1 MAMNLQVPQVGGVTR
16 SVRYSIAGAM
26 GGDGRQSVCL
36 IPFAADRKLKKS
48 WIECTFQKRDCIR
61 FISSKVEPERC
72 GCGELLSGHTLSARP
87 SLTSQGSQTQPSETE
102 EHWSISRHTE
112 VSPTNAFGTIEFQ
125 GTSHPLKAQYV
136 RLVSDSRPEHVLQLL
151 TREWQLELPKLLITV
166 HGGKANFH
174 LQAKLKKVLCRG
186 LVRAAKTTGAWIF
199 TGGTNTGVTRH
210 VGEALLT
217 ERTPQLRGRVV
228 AIGIAPWGIIENRK
242 DLIGAKRV
250 VQYYSISSPKSR
262 FAVLNQHHSYFVLA
276 DNGTTGKYGAEIG
289 LRKRLEK
296 HISRQRFYHRSSV
309 QWCGIPV
316 VCVIVEGGLNTVR
329 TVLEYVTDL
338 PPVPVVVCD
347 GSGRAA
353 DLIAFA
359 HRYIPDD
366 ESKLPEG
373 FREQLITTIEKTF
386 QIQQEQ
392 AEQVYVELLQS
403 IKKKDLITVFR
414 MGEGPCKE
422 LDQAVLSALLKGQ
435 YLPPVDQL
443 NLALTWNRA
452 DIARSEIFVYGQ
464 EWPPGALEQAMMDA
478 LAMDRV
484 DFVQIL
490 LENGVSM
497 HKFLTI
503 PRLEELYSTKHGPS
517 NTFRFLVKEVRKN
530 LPSGYR
536 YTLYDIGLVV
546 EKLMGG
552 AYRSAY
558 CRRKFRNLYSTVMR
572 RMSTAPTLHTALNT
586 EASLALLGSE
596 STFSHPFNEL
606 LIWAVLMK
614 RQRMA
619 IFMWQNGEE
628 AIVKALVASRLYW
641 AMAHEAAQDDLEA
654 DASDELR
661 QNAREFEKLALDLL
675 DYCYRQDENTTLQML
690 THELQN
696 WSKQTCLGLA
706 VAANHSGFLA
716 HTANQMLLAELWMGA
731 LRTRKN
737 VSLKVILG
745 LLFPPTILWL
755 EFKSKEELQLMPQTE
770 EEHYLDLQ
778 DDEEDSNPDV
788 DDPPGGVLNPPG
800 VINLDP
806 DTLGGPL
813 SRKCSSVFNRL
824 ENGSLFPADTEAAYL
839 KIRTRKRPLKLGR
852 KIYEFYAAPVTKFWS
867 HAIAYGIF
875 LCFFTYVVLVKMRP
889 EPTWQ
894 EVYVIAYIVTLAVE
908 KVREAMMSEPEN
920 FTQKILVWAEKKWN
934 PCDVV
939 VIGVFLV
946 GMFMRFSTSTH
957 AEGRLLYCLTVM
969 YWYIRLLDILSVN
982 KYLGPYVTMIGKMVI
997 NMMYFVVLLL
1007 VILMSYGVARQSILH
1022 PQETAS
1028 WGLIKNIF
1036 FMPYWMIYGEVF
1048 ADSIDPVCKNDGEP
1062 GEYTCQPGSW
1072 INPAIMAVYLLVANI
1087 LLVNLLIAVFNN
1099 IFIEVN
1105 AISQHVW
1112 KSQRFTV
1119 VMEYEQKP
1127 LLPPPLIVL
1136 SHLHLAVKCGV
1147 RWWKGKSRTFDHGL
1161 KLFLDEPDI
1170 ERIHDFEQEC
1180 VEGYFRE
1187 QEVRQQM
1194 TTENRV
1200 FTTTERVDAMSQR
1213 VEDIHQWEMKANA
1226 TIQGLD
1232 IRLTQ
1237 LENLAEQIS
1246 SSVQRLLEA
1255 QDLDDDSGSPSAE
1268 SDHTAS
1274 PADYSPRTPSPPPS
1288 LPPQPS
1294 ASSEQTSEVRRTEEP
1309 PPPVSPK
1316 RPVMVALSAPDGATV
1331 APPDLL
1337 VRQGSGRR
1345 RPGSIRRR
1353 TAHQRLSRQLT
1364 VATNEVLD
1372 LASQKR
1378 KNLQRWQSVC
1388 QPEIGGGAAEPQ
1400 LHQTAARQGRLER
1413 GMSCVSRWTEPRPA
1427 TTSRAPFLSALRGEY
1442 TSITDELEST
1452 ACLLPPPESPTSPA
1466 PTPMVAAIAAET
1478 EILRDA
1484 EAADYQMMGGIIQRR
1499 LQGEEA
1505 ASLEELSDF
1514 AEESDVEEIVGTGSR
1529 RLMIRVTPARDDD
1542 SPRRRASL
1550 PSNETPC

>member
-1 MAMNLQVPQVGGVTR
+1 MSKGGKGADAASFWAVTPCRRGHRLRHKAARHSPPRRR
-16 SVRYSIAGAM
+16 STG
-26 GGDGRQSVCL
+26 
-36 IPFAADRKLKKS
+36 
-48 WIECTFQKRDCIR
+48 
-61 FISSKVEPERC
+61 
-72 GCGELLSGHTLSARP
+72 P
-87 SLTSQGSQTQPSETE
+87 SLGTRTLA
-102 EHWSISRHTE
+102 
-112 VSPTNAFGTIEFQ
+112 PTNAFGTIEFQ

-199 TGGTNTGVTRH
+199 TGGTNTGR
-210 VGEALLT
+210 
-217 ERTPQLRGRVV
+217 RSFV
-228 AIGIAPWGIIENRK
+228 AAWWRLASPPWGIIENRK

-373 FREQLITTIEKTF
+373 FREQLITTIQKTF

-403 IKKKDLITVFR
+403 IKKKDLVRI
-414 MGEGPCKE
+414 
-422 LDQAVLSALLKGQ
+422 
-435 YLPPVDQL
+435 YLQPVDQL

-503 PRLEELYSTKHGPS
+503 PRLEELYST
-517 NTFRFLVKEVRKN
+517 N

-675 DYCYRQDENTTLQML
+675 DYCYRQDENTTLQLL
-690 THELQN
+690 TYELQN

-745 LLFPPTILWL
+745 LLFPPTVLWL

-806 DTLGGPL
+806 ETLGGPA
-813 SRKCSSVFNRL
+813 V
-824 ENGSLFPADTEAAYL
+824 PQ
-839 KIRTRKRPLKLGR
+839 
-852 KIYEFYAAPVTKFWS
+852 
-867 HAIAYGIF
+867 
-875 LCFFTYVVLVKMRP
+875 VLVSLQPSREWQPLPGRHRRCLPQDTHPKAASQAGPKNLRVLRGARHEIL
-889 EPTWQ
+889 EP
-894 EVYVIAYIVTLAVE
+894 
-908 KVREAMMSEPEN
+908 REN
-920 FTQKILVWAEKKWN
+920 FTQKILVWADKKWN

-939 VIGVFLV
+939 VISVFIV
-946 GMFMRFSTSTH
+946 GMVMRFSASTQ

-1048 ADSIDPVCKNDGEP
+1048 ADSIDRK
-1062 GEYTCQPGSW
+1062 
-1072 INPAIMAVYLLVANI
+1072 
-1087 LLVNLLIAVFNN
+1087 F
-1099 IFIEVN
+1099 
-1105 AISQHVW
+1105 
-1112 KSQRFTV
+1112 
-1119 VMEYEQKP
+1119 
-1127 LLPPPLIVL
+1127 
-1136 SHLHLAVKCGV
+1136 
-1147 RWWKGKSRTFDHGL
+1147 
-1161 KLFLDEPDI
+1161 
-1170 ERIHDFEQEC
+1170 ER
-1180 VEGYFRE
+1180 
-1187 QEVRQQM
+1187 
-1194 TTENRV
+1194 NR
-1200 FTTTERVDAMSQR
+1200 
-1213 VEDIHQWEMKANA
+1213 A
-1226 TIQGLD
+1226 T
-1232 IRLTQ
+1232 
-1237 LENLAEQIS
+1237 
-1246 SSVQRLLEA
+1246 
-1255 QDLDDDSGSPSAE
+1255 
-1268 SDHTAS
+1268 H
-1274 PADYSPRTPSPPPS
+1274 
-1288 LPPQPS
+1288 
-1294 ASSEQTSEVRRTEEP
+1294 
-1309 PPPVSPK
+1309 
-1316 RPVMVALSAPDGATV
+1316 
-1331 APPDLL
+1331 
-1337 VRQGSGRR
+1337 
-1345 RPGSIRRR
+1345 
-1353 TAHQRLSRQLT
+1353 
-1364 VATNEVLD
+1364 
-1372 LASQKR
+1372 
-1378 KNLQRWQSVC
+1378 
-1388 QPEIGGGAAEPQ
+1388 
-1400 LHQTAARQGRLER
+1400 
-1413 GMSCVSRWTEPRPA
+1413 
-1427 TTSRAPFLSALRGEY
+1427 
-1442 TSITDELEST
+1442 
-1452 ACLLPPPESPTSPA
+1452 
-1466 PTPMVAAIAAET
+1466 
-1478 EILRDA
+1478 
-1484 EAADYQMMGGIIQRR
+1484 
-1499 LQGEEA
+1499 
-1505 ASLEELSDF
+1505 
-1514 AEESDVEEIVGTGSR
+1514 
-1529 RLMIRVTPARDDD
+1529 
-1542 SPRRRASL
+1542 
-1550 PSNETPC
+1550 

>member
-1 MAMNLQVPQVGGVTR
+1 
-16 SVRYSIAGAM
+16 
-26 GGDGRQSVCL
+26 
-36 IPFAADRKLKKS
+36 
-48 WIECTFQKRDCIR
+48 
-61 FISSKVEPERC
+61 
-72 GCGELLSGHTLSARP
+72 
-87 SLTSQGSQTQPSETE
+87 E
-102 EHWSISRHTE
+102 EHWSTSRHSE
-112 VSPTNAFGTIEFQ
+112 VSATDAFGTIEFH

-136 RLVSDSRPEHVLQLL
+136 RLVSDTRPEHVLQLF

-174 LQAKLKKVLCRG
+174 LQSKLKKVLCRG
-186 LVRAAKTTGAWIF
+186 LVKAAKTTGAWIF

-210 VGEALLT
+210 VGEALLS

-296 HISRQRFYHRSSV
+296 HISRQKFYHRSNV

-373 FREQLITTIEKTF
+373 FRDQLITTIKKTF

-435 YLPPVDQL
+435 FLPPVDQL

-452 DIARSEIFVYGQ
+452 DLARSDIFVYGQ
-464 EWPPGALEQAMMDA
+464 EWAPGALEQTMMDA
-478 LAMDRV
+478 LTMDRV
-484 DFVQIL
+484 DFVQLL

-503 PRLEELYSTKHGPS
+503 PRLEELYCTKHGPS

-586 EASLALLGSE
+586 EASAALLGTD

-614 RQRMA
+614 RQKMA
-619 IFMWQNGEE
+619 TFMWQNGEE
-628 AIVKALVASRLYW
+628 AIVRALVASKLYW

-654 DASDELR
+654 DASEELR
-661 QNAREFEKLALDLL
+661 HNAREFEKLALDLL
-675 DYCYRQDENTTLQML
+675 DYCYRQDEGTTLQLL

-737 VSLKVILG
+737 VSLKVIFG
-745 LLFPPTILWL
+745 LLFPPTVLWL

-788 DDPPGGVLNPPG
+788 DDPPGVLNPP

-806 DTLGGPL
+806 DSLGGPL
-813 SRKCSSVFNRL
+813 ARKCSSVFNRL
-824 ENGSLFPADTEAAYL
+824 ENGSLFPMDTDAAYL
-839 KIRTRKRPLKLGR
+839 KIRTRKRPLRLGR

-875 LCFFTYVVLVKMRP
+875 LCFFTFVVLVKMRP
-889 EPTWQ
+889 EPSWQ

-920 FTQKILVWAEKKWN
+920 FTQKIIVWAVKKWN

-939 VIGVFLV
+939 VIVVFLV
-946 GMFMRFSTSTH
+946 GVALRFTPSSH
-957 AEGRLLYCLTVM
+957 AEGRLLYCLTIM

-1028 WGLIKNIF
+1028 WGLVKNIF

-1048 ADSIDPVCKNDGEP
+1048 ADSIDRECLTAVCKTDGKP
-1062 GEYTCQPGSW
+1062 GEYTCQTGSW

-1127 LLPPPLIVL
+1127 VLPPPLIVL
-1136 SHLHLAVKCGV
+1136 SHLHLAVKCGY

-1161 KLFLDEPDI
+1161 KLFLDESDI

-1187 QEVRQQM
+1187 SEVRMQM

-1200 FTTTERVDAMSQR
+1200 LTTTERVDSMSQR

-1226 TIQGLD
+1226 AIQSLD

-1237 LENLAEQIS
+1237 LESLSEQIS
-1246 SSVQRLLEA
+1246 TSLQRFIEA
-1255 QDLDDDSGSPSAE
+1255 QDTDDEDDDIDGTPSGDSDAHATPSGPH
-1268 SDHTAS
+1268 S
-1274 PADYSPRTPSPPPS
+1274 PSPP
-1288 LPPQPS
+1288 
-1294 ASSEQTSEVRRTEEP
+1294 TP
-1309 PPPVSPK
+1309 PPPPPPGIQAPTTPQQPK
-1316 RPVMVALSAPDGATV
+1316 SDEEQGIVPPTVVVELSEPAL
-1331 APPDLL
+1331 PPTTSEPLA
-1337 VRQGSGRR
+1337 RQGSGRR
-1345 RPGSIRRR
+1345 RGTSIRRR
-1353 TAHQRLSRQLT
+1353 NHQRLSRQLT
-1364 VATNEVLD
+1364 LATNEVYD
-1372 LASQKR
+1372 QATVRR

-1388 QPEIGGGAAEPQ
+1388 QPDVASGTDPLLQ
-1400 LHQTAARQGRLER
+1400 QPAARPSRLER
-1413 GMSCVSRWTEPRPA
+1413 GMSCVSRWTEPRP
-1427 TTSRAPFLSALRGEY
+1427 SSNRAPFLSTLRGEY

-1484 EAADYQMMGGIIQRR
+1484 EAADYQMMGGLIQRR
-1499 LQGEEA
+1499 LHGDDQ
-1505 ASLEELSDF
+1505 SLEELSDF
-1514 AEESDVEEIVGTGSR
+1514 GDDSDVEEIVGSGSR
-1529 RLMIRVTPARDDD
+1529 RLMIRVTPA
-1542 SPRRRASL
+1542 PEEGRRGSF
-1550 PSNETPC
+1550 PTETSC